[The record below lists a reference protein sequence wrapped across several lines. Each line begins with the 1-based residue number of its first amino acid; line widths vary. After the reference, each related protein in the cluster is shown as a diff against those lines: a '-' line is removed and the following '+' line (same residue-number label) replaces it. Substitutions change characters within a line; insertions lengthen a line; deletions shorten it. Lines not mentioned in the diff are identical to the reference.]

1 MGQIGG
7 LMFFLGL
14 FSVGMHF
21 LERELVLLLWID
33 NWGEVTGW
41 TIRIALI
48 VIGGGLWIAGR
59 INDSE
64 RAE

>member
-1 MGQIGG
+1 
-7 LMFFLGL
+7 
-14 FSVGMHF
+14 MHF